1 MAFSIDRN
9 NVAGALGTLA
19 FFGAWE
25 ALSRSGLVNSVMLP
39 APSTIAVS
47 GWSLFSTGEL
57 GRHLSASFLRALI
70 GFMSGSVLAIAL
82 GVAMAQIPLLHAAI
96 NPLVQMFR
104 AVPSLAFVP
113 LAIFW
118 FGIGEASKIF
128 LIAWGVF
135 FPVWVNTYI
144 GVRDSNPLLHRA
156 AASLG
161 ARGWRKFAFVVIPG
175 ALPFIIAGLR
185 VSLSVALVVL
195 VAAELAGAAFG
206 VGYLIQMSQ
215 QVFRVDQMF
224 VGLIVLGAM
233 GFAADLLFERVVHR
247 LFPWY
252 GAEKAVP
259 KVASTGGSSPVR
271 RESNLLQAQPIPVG
285 LGGVATTTR
294 DQHATHS
301 G

>member
-1 MAFSIDRN
+1 MAVRFSRN
-9 NVAGALGTLA
+9 TIAGIVGTLA

-25 ALSRSGLVNSVMLP
+25 ALSRSGLVNNVMLP
-39 APSTIAVS
+39 APSTIVQA
-47 GWSLFSTGEL
+47 GWSLIVDGEL
-57 GRHLSASFLRALI
+57 PRHLGASLLRAAV
-70 GFMSGSVLAIAL
+70 GFVAGSVLAVL
-82 GVAMAQIPLLHAAI
+82 VGVAMAQLPLLHGTI

-144 GVRDSNPLLHRA
+144 GVRDTSPLLGRA

-161 ARGWRKFAFVVIPG
+161 ARGWRNFAYVVIPG

-233 GFAADLLFERVVHR
+233 GFTADLLFERTVRR
-247 LFPWY
+247 LLPWY
-252 GAEKAVP
+252 GAERAGQR
-259 KVASTGGSSPVR
+259 GGQIER
-271 RESNLLQAQPIPVG
+271 
-285 LGGVATTTR
+285 TR
-294 DQHATHS
+294 SA
-301 G
+301 